1 MIAGAAALDLI
12 SINHRTQFPDSSLAR
27 PFGLWSIPMSAP
39 VNVTTPPS
47 LATRAGWLLSRLK
60 SMRSFAFG
68 PGPIT
73 GVADDDPSGIATYSQ
88 AGQQF
93 GLNTLCDAGR
103 LSSDG
108 GNSTRLDSHHAY
120 GGRSTQDAEL
130 RMMVP

>member
-1 MIAGAAALDLI
+1 MTIMLSFVNIALSCQVAAPRL
-12 SINHRTQFPDSSLAR
+12 LADR
-27 PFGLWSIPMSAP
+27 QE
-39 VNVTTPPS
+39 V
-47 LATRAGWLLSRLK
+47 
-60 SMRSFAFG
+60 
-68 PGPIT
+68 
-73 GVADDDPSGIATYSQ
+73 DDATYSQ

-120 GGRSTQDAEL
+120 GGRSTQNAEL